1 MKNILVTGGCGFIAS
16 NFLNYMVKKYFQ
28 YNFINLDALYY
39 SANETNILK
48 SIKQKNN
55 YCFIKGSIQNQ
66 ELIDH
71 ILHKHKIDT
80 IIHFAAQS
88 HINNY
93 FSNPIQYTQDN
104 IVGTHILLE
113 AVRKYGKIKKFIHVS
128 TDEVYGESI
137 LKETDIKS
145 EKSKLNPIN
154 PYAATKVSAEMIVTS
169 YVYSYQLPIIITRGN
184 NVYGPRQYPEKLIPM
199 FINLLLENRKCT
211 IHGQG
216 LTERSFLYVDDV
228 CRAFECILFK
238 GKIGEIYNIGTN
250 FEYSVM
256 EIARRLIMMI
266 HKTKLQKPREMEKYL
281 EYIEDR
287 KYKDKR
293 YNISFNKLLSLGWKQ
308 QIFIEEGLRRTI
320 DYYQKKFEIKQ
331 NQIVTQNLNL
341 HLHQLF
347 SPITN
352 L

>member
-28 YNFINLDALYY
+28 YSFVNLDALYY
-39 SANETNILK
+39 CASKTNILK
-48 SIKQKNN
+48 SVRQKKN
-55 YCFIKGSIQNQ
+55 YSFIKGTIQNQ

-71 ILHKHKIDT
+71 ILHIHEIDT
-80 IIHFAAQS
+80 IVHFAAQS
-88 HINNY
+88 HVDNS

-113 AVRKYGKIKKFIHVS
+113 SVRKYGKIKKFIHVS

-137 LKETDIKS
+137 SQETDIKS
-145 EKSKLNPIN
+145 EKSKLNPTN
-154 PYAATKVSAEMIVTS
+154 PYAATKASAEMIVNS

-184 NVYGPRQYPEKLIPM
+184 NVYGPRQYPEKLIPK
-199 FINLLLENRKCT
+199 FVNLLLENKKCT
-211 IHGQG
+211 IHGDG

-228 CRAFECILFK
+228 CKAFECILFK

-256 EIARRLIMMI
+256 EIARRLIMVI
-266 HKTKLQKPREMEKYL
+266 HKTNLERPGEMEQYL
-281 EYIEDR
+281 EYVEDR
-287 KYKDKR
+287 KYNDQR

-308 QIFIEEGLRRTI
+308 QVFIEEGLRRTI
-320 DYYQKKFEIKQ
+320 DYYQKKYETKQ
-331 NQIVTQNLNL
+331 TQILNTL
-341 HLHQLF
+341 P
-347 SPITN
+347 SAITN

>member
-39 SANETNILK
+39 CASKTNVLK
-48 SIKQKNN
+48 SIRQKKN
-55 YCFIKGSIQNQ
+55 YSFVKGTIQNQ

-71 ILHKHKIDT
+71 ILIKHEIDT

-88 HINNY
+88 HVDNS

-113 AVRKYGKIKKFIHVS
+113 SVRKYGKIKKFIHVS

-137 LKETDIKS
+137 SQETDIKN
-145 EKSKLNPIN
+145 EKSKLNPTN
-154 PYAATKVSAEMIVTS
+154 PYAATKASAEMIVNS
-169 YVYSYQLPIIITRGN
+169 YVYSYNLPIIITRGN
-184 NVYGPRQYPEKLIPM
+184 NVYGPRQYPEKLIPK
-199 FINLLLENRKCT
+199 FINLLLENKKCT

-228 CRAFECILFK
+228 SKAFECILFK

-250 FEYSVM
+250 FEYSVL
-256 EIARRLIMMI
+256 EIARRLIMSI
-266 HKTKLQKPREMEKYL
+266 HKTNLERPGEMENHI
-281 EYIEDR
+281 EYVEDR
-287 KYKDKR
+287 KYNDQR
-293 YNISFNKLLSLGWKQ
+293 YNISFNKLLALGWKQ
-308 QIFIEEGLRRTI
+308 EVFIEEGLRKTI
-320 DYYQKKFEIKQ
+320 DYYQKKYENKQ
-331 NQIVTQNLNL
+331 AQVINNQVSSVTN
-341 HLHQLF
+341 F
-347 SPITN
+347 
-352 L
+352 

>member
-28 YNFINLDALYY
+28 YNFVNLDALYY
-39 SANETNILK
+39 CASKTNILK
-48 SIKQKNN
+48 SVRQKKN
-55 YCFIKGSIQNQ
+55 YSFIKGTIQNQ

-71 ILHKHKIDT
+71 ILHIHEIDT
-80 IIHFAAQS
+80 IVHFAAQS
-88 HINNY
+88 HVDNS

-113 AVRKYGKIKKFIHVS
+113 SVRKYGKIKKFIHVS

-137 LKETDIKS
+137 SQETDIKS
-145 EKSKLNPIN
+145 EKSKLNPTN
-154 PYAATKVSAEMIVTS
+154 PYAATKASAEMIVNS

-184 NVYGPRQYPEKLIPM
+184 NVYGPRQYPEKLIPK
-199 FINLLLENRKCT
+199 FVNLLLENKKCT
-211 IHGQG
+211 IHGDG

-228 CRAFECILFK
+228 CKAFECILFK

-256 EIARRLIMMI
+256 EIARRLIMVI
-266 HKTKLQKPREMEKYL
+266 HKTNLERPGEMEQYL
-281 EYIEDR
+281 EYVEDR
-287 KYKDKR
+287 KYNDQR

-308 QIFIEEGLRRTI
+308 QVFIEEGLRRTI
-320 DYYQKKFEIKQ
+320 DYYQKKYETKQ
-331 NQIVTQNLNL
+331 TQILNTL
-341 HLHQLF
+341 P
-347 SPITN
+347 SAITN

>member
-39 SANETNILK
+39 CASKTNVLK
-48 SIKQKNN
+48 SIRQKKN
-55 YCFIKGSIQNQ
+55 YSFVKGTIQNQ

-71 ILHKHKIDT
+71 ILIKHEIDT

-88 HINNY
+88 HVDNS

-113 AVRKYGKIKKFIHVS
+113 SVRKYGKIIKFIHVS

-137 LKETDIKS
+137 SQETDIKN
-145 EKSKLNPIN
+145 EKSKLNPTN
-154 PYAATKVSAEMIVTS
+154 PYAATKASAEMIVNS
-169 YVYSYQLPIIITRGN
+169 YVYSYNLPIIITRGN
-184 NVYGPRQYPEKLIPM
+184 NVYGPRQYPEKLIPK
-199 FINLLLENRKCT
+199 FINLLLENKKCT

-228 CRAFECILFK
+228 SKAFECILFK

-250 FEYSVM
+250 FEYSVL
-256 EIARRLIMMI
+256 EITRRLIMSI
-266 HKTKLQKPREMEKYL
+266 HKTNLERPGEMENHI
-281 EYIEDR
+281 EYVEDR
-287 KYKDKR
+287 KYNDQR
-293 YNISFNKLLSLGWKQ
+293 YNISFNKLLALGWKQ
-308 QIFIEEGLRRTI
+308 EVFIEEGLRKTI
-320 DYYQKKFEIKQ
+320 DYYQKKYENKHAHALN
-331 NQIVTQNLNL
+331 NQVSSVTN
-341 HLHQLF
+341 F
-347 SPITN
+347 
-352 L
+352 